1 MRSKLIASLICA
13 AIIPAGAAWAQ
24 DKPAAEDQAPI
35 QTSETAEAV
44 APGKGA
50 VVGQP
55 PEGKGQVVF
64 FRPPSIRGMAVSYKV
79 RETDQELGLLSNGH
93 YFVVP
98 TEPGPHAYVVHS
110 EVKDVLNLEVEPGE
124 TYYVRGSVEIGIM
137 AGRPNITPVSKAEF
151 DKVAAKLKPP
161 GI

>member
-1 MRSKLIASLICA
+1 MRSILLVALACA
-13 AIIPAGAAWAQ
+13 ALVPAGAAFAQ
-24 DKPAAEDQAPI
+24 DDKAAEAAP
-35 QTSETAEAV
+35 AE
-44 APGKGA
+44 KGA

-64 FRPPSIRGMAVSYKV
+64 FRPMKLGGAAVSYKV
-79 RETDQELGLLSNGH
+79 REEGKELGLLSNGH

-98 TEPGPHAYVVHS
+98 TDPGPHAYVVHS

-137 AGRPNITPVSKAEF
+137 AGRPNITPVTKADF

-161 GI
+161 KD

>member
-1 MRSKLIASLICA
+1 MRSKLIAGLICA
-13 AIIPAGAAWAQ
+13 AVLPAGAAWGQ
-24 DKPAAEDQAPI
+24 DKPPAEDKAP
-35 QTSETAEAV
+35 AEASAPAETS

-64 FRPPSIRGMAVSYKV
+64 FRPAKIGGMAVSYKV
-79 RETDQELGLLSNGH
+79 REAGQELGLLSNGH

-98 TEPGPHAYVVHS
+98 TDPGAHAYVVHS

-124 TYYVRGSVEIGIM
+124 TYYVRAASRSGSW
-137 AGRPNITPVSKAEF
+137 
-151 DKVAAKLKPP
+151 P
-161 GI
+161 GARTSRRSARRSSTRSPRS